1 MLGCSLA
8 ARGLQ
13 SPAPE
18 PDLRVSPEAEE
29 TEPMQRIPM
38 TPRGYEIVVAE
49 LRRHKEILRPE
60 NVRAIEEARAHGDIS
75 ENAEFDAAKERQ
87 AQLEGRIIELEHRVA
102 TAEVIDVTTMPP
114 ADRVIFGA
122 TVLLHDVDTD
132 AEVRYRIVSE
142 EEADARQGR
151 ITPTSP
157 IGRAM
162 LGKSSGDEVRVKT
175 PRGMREFEILEV
187 EYI

>member
-1 MLGCSLA
+1 MH
-8 ARGLQ
+8 
-13 SPAPE
+13 
-18 PDLRVSPEAEE
+18 
-29 TEPMQRIPM
+29 RIPM

-49 LRRHKEILRPE
+49 LRRHREVLRPE
-60 NVRAIEEARAHGDIS
+60 NVKAIEEARAHGDIS

-102 TAEVIDVTTMPP
+102 AAEIIDVTEIEPS
-114 ADRVIFGA
+114 DRVIFGV
-122 TVLLHDVDTD
+122 TVQLLDMGAD

-142 EEADARQGR
+142 EEADARAGK

-157 IGRAM
+157 IGRAL
-162 LGKSSGDEVRVKT
+162 LGRTEGDEVRVKT
-175 PRGMREFEILEV
+175 PRGIREFEILEV

>member
-1 MLGCSLA
+1 
-8 ARGLQ
+8 
-13 SPAPE
+13 
-18 PDLRVSPEAEE
+18 
-29 TEPMQRIPM
+29 MQRIPM

-49 LRRHKEILRPE
+49 LRRHKEVLRPE

-102 TAEVIDVTTMPP
+102 TAEVIDITALP
-114 ADRVIFGA
+114 ASDRVIFGA
-122 TVLLHDVDTD
+122 TVSLLDVDSD
-132 AEVRYRIVSE
+132 EEVRYRIVSE
-142 EEADARQGR
+142 EEADARKGL

-157 IGRAM
+157 IGRAL
-162 LGKSSGDEVRVKT
+162 LGRNEGDEVRVQT
-175 PRGMREFEILEV
+175 PRGVREFEILGV

>member
-1 MLGCSLA
+1 MKQASGQ
-8 ARGLQ
+8 AR
-13 SPAPE
+13 SE
-18 PDLRVSPEAEE
+18 VSD
-29 TEPMQRIPM
+29 MQRIPM

-49 LRRHKEILRPE
+49 LRRHKEVLRPE
-60 NVRAIEEARAHGDIS
+60 NVKAIEEARAHGDIS

-102 TAEVIDVTTMPP
+102 AAEVIDVTKIP
-114 ADRVIFGA
+114 ASDRVIFGT
-122 TVLLHDVDTD
+122 TVRLLDIDT
-132 AEVRYRIVSE
+132 EEELTYRIVSE
-142 EEADARQGR
+142 EEADARDGL

-157 IGRAM
+157 IGGSL
-162 LGKSSGDEVRVKT
+162 LGRSAGDEVRVKT